1 MLHSYDCWWLLKEPA
16 VMCGSW
22 NVRQATSQQLFK
34 MTTFCTDTRFQSFSP
49 LINCIVHHALRK
61 FSTCRNKTL
70 PQRPQLVRIANFDNA
85 LLQNAPDSVIY
96 RVEGRT
102 VGWPCQDW
110 LTGVSH
116 GTEARLCQEHDVLA
130 HCLAGRQTCLQQ
142 CCGSLVAL
150 SAPATRLGNTAVD
163 FYSKLNEDELGT
175 AEFGYCKTHKSAC
188 IGYQFA
194 IRTSFGSEL
203 LR

>member
-1 MLHSYDCWWLLKEPA
+1 MLRFSKHWWLWKEPV
-16 VMCGSW
+16 VMCENW
-22 NVRQATSQQLFK
+22 NVRQATSQQVLK
-34 MTTFCTDTRFQSFSP
+34 VITWTDTCFQSFSP

-142 CCGSLVAL
+142 YYGSLLAA
-150 SAPATRLGNTAVD
+150 SASATPIDNTARG
-163 FYSKLNEDELGT
+163 F
-175 AEFGYCKTHKSAC
+175 
-188 IGYQFA
+188 
-194 IRTSFGSEL
+194 L
-203 LR
+203 LHAQWRWAWHSRVWIS